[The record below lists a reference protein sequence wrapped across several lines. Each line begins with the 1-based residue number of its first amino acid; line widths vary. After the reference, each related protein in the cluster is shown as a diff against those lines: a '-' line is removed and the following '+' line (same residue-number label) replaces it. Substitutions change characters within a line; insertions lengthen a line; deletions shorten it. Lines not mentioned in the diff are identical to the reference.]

1 MTLRFDDSVFTTKTK
16 CDSSLY
22 LFFIDVLVQVNRGL
36 LPIRIHNEEQCS
48 WICDPETEIPPSSL
62 NKEPNSAFIHCH
74 KPWISINDLISLFF
88 SSRNLFHFVSC
99 RGGIFFEK
107 RRNKIFFWS
116 LICERIF
123 YNVFS
128 CYIFINHS
136 RWVETVK
143 EIATLSI
150 KIEPW
155 YEIRSARHGRVQ
167 VKRIF
172 KSKFL
177 IRALAKLIASV
188 QKSEWRVLQNFF
200 FNYRIVYFNR
210 ILIWNV
216 EYDLFWTFWI
226 YILWFI

>member
-1 MTLRFDDSVFTTKTK
+1 MVYCQLEFATRNSAREFAIRKRKFRHHLWTKNPIQLSFTAINHEFQLTIWFL
-16 CDSSLY
+16 SSLVLGIY
-22 LFFIDVLVQVNRGL
+22 FILYHVEEGFSLRREE
-36 LPIRIHNEEQCS
+36 IR
-48 WICDPETEIPPSSL
+48 
-62 NKEPNSAFIHCH
+62 F
-74 KPWISINDLISLFF
+74 
-88 SSRNLFHFVSC
+88 
-99 RGGIFFEK
+99 
-107 RRNKIFFWS
+107 FFWS

>member
-16 CDSSLY
+16 CGSSFTW
-22 LFFIDVLVQVNRGL
+22 FFIDVLVRVNRGL
-36 LPIRIHNEEQCS
+36 LPIRIHNGEQCS
-48 WICDPETEIPPSSL
+48 WICDPETEISPSSL

-74 KPWISINDLISLFF
+74 KPWISINDLISLSLSLLSVPGIYFILYHVEKGF
-88 SSRNLFHFVSC
+88 SSRREEIRF
-99 RGGIFFEK
+99 
-107 RRNKIFFWS
+107 FFWS
-116 LICERIF
+116 LICERIS
-123 YNVFS
+123 YNVFP

-150 KIEPW
+150 KIEPC

-177 IRALAKLIASV
+177 VRALAKLIASCAKGWMESIA
-188 QKSEWRVLQNFF
+188 QFF
-200 FNYRIVYFNR
+200 F
-210 ILIWNV
+210 LI
-216 EYDLFWTFWI
+216 I
-226 YILWFI
+226 G

>member
-1 MTLRFDDSVFTTKTK
+1 MVYCQLEFATR
-16 CDSSLY
+16 
-22 LFFIDVLVQVNRGL
+22 
-36 LPIRIHNEEQCS
+36 
-48 WICDPETEIPPSSL
+48 
-62 NKEPNSAFIHCH
+62 NSAREFAIRKRKFRHH
-74 KPWISINDLISLFF
+74 LWTKNPIQLSFTAINHEFQLTIWFL

-188 QKSEWRVLQNFF
+188 QKAEWRVLQNFF

>member
-1 MTLRFDDSVFTTKTK
+1 MVYCQLEFATRNSAREFAIRKRKFRHHLWTKNPIQLSFTAINHEFQLTIWFL
-16 CDSSLY
+16 SSLVLGIY
-22 LFFIDVLVQVNRGL
+22 FILYHVEEGFSLRREE
-36 LPIRIHNEEQCS
+36 IR
-48 WICDPETEIPPSSL
+48 
-62 NKEPNSAFIHCH
+62 F
-74 KPWISINDLISLFF
+74 
-88 SSRNLFHFVSC
+88 
-99 RGGIFFEK
+99 
-107 RRNKIFFWS
+107 FFWS

-188 QKSEWRVLQNFF
+188 QKSEWRILQNFF

>member
-1 MTLRFDDSVFTTKTK
+1 MVYCQLEFATRNSAREFAIRKRKFRHHLWTKNPIQLSFTAINHELTIWFL
-16 CDSSLY
+16 SSLVLGIY
-22 LFFIDVLVQVNRGL
+22 FILYHVEEGFSLRREE
-36 LPIRIHNEEQCS
+36 IR
-48 WICDPETEIPPSSL
+48 
-62 NKEPNSAFIHCH
+62 F
-74 KPWISINDLISLFF
+74 
-88 SSRNLFHFVSC
+88 
-99 RGGIFFEK
+99 
-107 RRNKIFFWS
+107 FFWS

>member
-1 MTLRFDDSVFTTKTK
+1 MVYCQLEFATRNSAREFAIRKRKFRHHLWTKNPIQLSFTAINHEFQLTIWFL
-16 CDSSLY
+16 SSLVLGIY
-22 LFFIDVLVQVNRGL
+22 FILYHVEEGFSLRREE
-36 LPIRIHNEEQCS
+36 IR
-48 WICDPETEIPPSSL
+48 
-62 NKEPNSAFIHCH
+62 F
-74 KPWISINDLISLFF
+74 
-88 SSRNLFHFVSC
+88 
-99 RGGIFFEK
+99 
-107 RRNKIFFWS
+107 FFWS

-188 QKSEWRVLQNFF
+188 QKAEWRVLQNFF

>member
-1 MTLRFDDSVFTTKTK
+1 MVYCQLEFATRNSAREFAIRKRKFPHHLWTKNPIQLSFTAINHEFQLTIWFL
-16 CDSSLY
+16 SSLVLGIY
-22 LFFIDVLVQVNRGL
+22 FILYHVEEGFSLRREE
-36 LPIRIHNEEQCS
+36 IR
-48 WICDPETEIPPSSL
+48 
-62 NKEPNSAFIHCH
+62 F
-74 KPWISINDLISLFF
+74 
-88 SSRNLFHFVSC
+88 
-99 RGGIFFEK
+99 
-107 RRNKIFFWS
+107 FFWS

>member
-1 MTLRFDDSVFTTKTK
+1 MVYCQLEFATRNSAREFAIRKRKFRHHLWTKNPIQLSFTAINHEFQLTIWFL
-16 CDSSLY
+16 SSLVLGIY
-22 LFFIDVLVQVNRGL
+22 FILYHVEEGFSLRREE
-36 LPIRIHNEEQCS
+36 IR
-48 WICDPETEIPPSSL
+48 
-62 NKEPNSAFIHCH
+62 F
-74 KPWISINDLISLFF
+74 
-88 SSRNLFHFVSC
+88 
-99 RGGIFFEK
+99 
-107 RRNKIFFWS
+107 FFWS

-188 QKSEWRVLQNFF
+188 QKTEWRVLQNFF
-200 FNYRIVYFNR
+200 F
-210 ILIWNV
+210 
-216 EYDLFWTFWI
+216 
-226 YILWFI
+226 